1 MSNNSTTI
9 RWLNDEAS
17 GFAAFQ
23 HELQRLWHR
32 LPAGVHSPAWPVI
45 LATLIILGMLLAF
58 HQVVRGAVQQSELR
72 HKTAAMHA
80 EVTWRC
86 KILRDLSESESCL
99 SQLNAADHSDAM
111 LHARNTQ

>member
-1 MSNNSTTI
+1 MSNYSATI
-9 RWLNDEAS
+9 KWLNDETS

-32 LPAGVHSPAWPVI
+32 LPAGARAPGWPVI
-45 LATLIILGMLLAF
+45 LATLVILGMLLAF
-58 HQVVRGAVQQSELR
+58 HQVVRGAVQQSEVR
-72 HKTAAMHA
+72 HKAAHMHA

-99 SQLNAADHSDAM
+99 LQLNAVTTDETM
-111 LHARNTQ
+111 LQARNTQ